1 MLGGHVR
8 AVFTIVTFIFIFC
21 VLATVTSFREI
32 PLWILDAQNKR
43 RSGLCTNDE
52 TAGDP
57 NETDDMLGSNAMPTS
72 YGTVPA
78 S

>member
-21 VLATVTSFREI
+21 VLTTVTSFREI
-32 PLWILDAQNKR
+32 PLWILDAQSR
-43 RSGLCTNDE
+43 RKSQQSENNDAE
-52 TAGDP
+52 GSP
-57 NETDDMLGSNAMPTS
+57 NEVDDMLKSNAMPTS